1 MNKKSFVKRILAV
14 ALSLIMVLGLMPM
27 TVFADGTY
35 TFTPTT
41 QSGNNTSTIQYSM
54 TDENAG
60 DFTLTQNSQRI
71 ELVLML
77 DEGWY
82 FEKWDTYFDGYEDVA
97 ILTDPQIEGVNPKPD
112 NGSYTFFNQGGDDP
126 IYDEEGPSNN
136 SYYSGTR
143 VENWAKDIYVTIHTP
158 YYGRHTITAVL
169 KPILTVIADDGIDY
183 QITTN
188 SPSYRYLEKNQVAV
202 KYGDNATGTY
212 SVDNKYVVTSVS
224 ANYMTSYSE
233 NGTVVTVNSIKKP
246 ATVTIQTRLKQHN
259 IVFDANGGEGTMAQQ
274 SYSYGEAQ
282 ALTANSFTRSDYT
295 FAGWNTKADGTGTA
309 YTDKQSIT
317 FTPANDGD
325 SITLYAQ
332 WERSNYT
339 VSFNANGG
347 TNTMDAVKVDR
358 NSEYTLPVNGF
369 TAPSAYQFKGW
380 ATSADGDVISTET
393 ITVTADTTLY
403 AIWEKIPAEAPVV
416 QISGNLEL
424 IYGEF
429 TNQKIT
435 VTVEKKEGY
444 TYSYYW
450 AESFGEMV
458 ATTDTFHIPDNMSAG
473 AHFYDC
479 AVIATRED
487 NGESSST
494 IIRDIYVGIKPKE
507 IDNNGADVTLSKTE
521 FTYNGEDQKPD
532 VAITYKGKPLTEGTD
547 YTISW
552 PADCKNAGLKTI
564 TVNFMGNYSGSVQKT
579 FTIEKATPV
588 IGTVSV
594 DGVVNDTTKPYDV
607 VLTRTDLTIDGK
619 LELDMADDDAMLANK
634 SAYNWVFTPTDTA
647 NYNVIKGSVQIDVLD
662 TVVPNGTIKVDT
674 NEWKQII
681 NNITFGLFFKETQEV
696 TITAADNENGSGIK
710 DILYFVSD
718 KELSDDDLAAAEWKS
733 YTEAFDIEPD
743 CKFVVYAK
751 ITDNDGNAVIINSD
765 GVVVDETAAVVS
777 GITDGETYYGQ
788 LVFTV
793 ADELAGVKSVV
804 IDGNDE
810 THFEGQYVI
819 NGDNAEHTVVV
830 TDNAGNVT
838 EYKVTVYKNYTVTY
852 VADGETVAEI
862 TVGHGENAAFPKV
875 PAKDGYVGK
884 WDRNNENI
892 TSDTVI
898 NAVYTEIPVVK
909 PDEVKPEDKADLEDT
924 KKQLEDMLDDDSY
937 TEDDKKDIQD
947 AIDNID
953 DALEVIGNVENVE
966 ELIDKL
972 PDTIKKDDEPAIK
985 AADDAYNALTDYEK
999 SLVDEDAKKALD
1011 DAKAALAELNKPAD
1025 TTSPNTGDNSNI
1037 WLWVAL
1043 LFISGGATVTLTVYD
1058 RKKRAAQK

>member
-1 MNKKSFVKRILAV
+1 MNKKSFVKRILAA
-14 ALSLIMVLGLMPM
+14 ALSVIMVLGLMPM

-35 TFTPTT
+35 TFKPAT

-60 DFTLTQNSQRI
+60 DFTLTQNNQRV

-82 FEKWDTYFDGYEDVA
+82 FDRWETYFDGYEDVA
-97 ILTDPQIEGVNPKPD
+97 ILTDPKIEGVNPKSD
-112 NGSYTFFNQGGDDP
+112 NGAYTFYNQGGNTP
-126 IYDEEGPSNN
+126 INNQEGPSNN
-136 SYYSGTR
+136 IYYSGTKI
-143 VENWAKDIYVTIHTP
+143 ENWAKDIWVRINTP

-169 KPILTVIADDGIDY
+169 KPILTVLADDGIDY

-188 SPSYRYLEKNQVAV
+188 SPSYRYLEENQVAV
-202 KYGDNATGTY
+202 KYGDNATITY
-212 SVDNKYVVTSVS
+212 TVDNKYVVTSVS
-224 ANYMTSYSE
+224 ANYNTNYSE

-246 ATVTIQTRLKQHN
+246 ATVTIETRLKQQN
-259 IVFDANGGEGTMAQQ
+259 VVFNANGGEGTMAQQ

-282 ALTANSFTRSDYT
+282 ALTANSFTRSDHT
-295 FAGWNTKADGTGTA
+295 FAGWNTKPDGSGTA
-309 YTDKQSIT
+309 YTDKQSLT
-317 FTPANDGD
+317 FTPANDGE

-339 VSFNANGG
+339 VSFDANGG
-347 TNTMDAVKVDR
+347 TNTMDAVKVVK

-380 ATSADGDVISTET
+380 ATSANGGVISAET

-403 AIWEKIPAEAPVV
+403 AIWEKIPAEAPIV

-450 AESFGEMV
+450 VDLASENFDEVV
-458 ATTDTFHIPDNMSAG
+458 ATTDTFNIPDNMSVG

-487 NGESSST
+487 NGESTST

-521 FTYNGEDQKPD
+521 FTYNGEEQKPD
-532 VAITYKGKPLTEGTD
+532 VAITYKGKHLTEGTD

-552 PADCKNAGLKTI
+552 PADCKNAGIKTI

-594 DGVVNDTTKPYDV
+594 DGVVKDTTKPYDV

-647 NYNVIKGSVQIDVLD
+647 NYNIMKGTVQIDVQD
-662 TVVPNGTIKVDT
+662 TVLPTISISLDDHRWTLWDT
-674 NEWKQII
+674 V
-681 NNITFGLFFKETQEV
+681 TFGLFYNESKEV
-696 TITAADNENGSGIK
+696 TITAADNENGSGLK
-710 DILYFVSD
+710 DMLYFVANEEMTTEQLQD
-718 KELSDDDLAAAEWKS
+718 VQWIA
-733 YTEAFDIEPD
+733 YTEAFDIDPD
-743 CKFVVYAK
+743 GKYVVYAK
-751 ITDNDGNAVIINSD
+751 AVDNDGNTLIINSNGIVLD
-765 GVVVDETAAVVS
+765 KTQAVVE
-777 GITDGETYYGQ
+777 GLTNGGTYYGQ

-804 IDGNDE
+804 IDGNDK

-819 NGDNAEHTVVV
+819 SGDNVEHTVVV
-830 TDNAGNVT
+830 ADNAGNVT

-862 TVGHGENAAFPKV
+862 TVGHGENAAFPEV

-953 DALEVIGNVENVE
+953 DAL
-966 ELIDKL
+966 
-972 PDTIKKDDEPAIK
+972 
-985 AADDAYNALTDYEK
+985 
-999 SLVDEDAKKALD
+999 
-1011 DAKAALAELNKPAD
+1011 AELNKPVTD
-1025 TTSPNTGDNSNI
+1025 PDSPQTDYNNHI
-1037 WLWVAL
+1037 ALWIVL
-1043 LFISGGATVTLTVYD
+1043 LIISGGAVITMTVVD
-1058 RKKRAAQK
+1058 KKKRTAAK